1 MKAKTNLLL
10 AGIFAVTLAACSST
24 DTVDTNGSN
33 TEDASARET
42 APVVVGTGNGAA
54 VDSAAIPADQT
65 VIGGS
70 SVSNGGA
77 MVAIADAT
85 VYFGFDLS
93 TLSPQTRAAL
103 TRVAAALRTT
113 TGDIRVEGHA
123 DERGTREYNIALG
136 ERRAKTAADFLI
148 LQGVSAS
155 RIETISY
162 GEERP
167 AANGTGERV
176 WSQNRRVEI
185 K

>member
-1 MKAKTNLLL
+1 MKAKLNLLL
-10 AGIFAVTLAACSST
+10 AGTFAVMLAACSST
-24 DTVDTNGSN
+24 STMDTADSS
-33 TEDASARET
+33 TEDASARDT
-42 APVVVGTGNGAA
+42 APVVVGTGNDTS
-54 VDSAAIPADQT
+54 VDSMAMPADQKI
-65 VIGGS
+65 IGGS
-70 SVSNGGA
+70 SVSNGGT

-85 VYFGFDLS
+85 LYFGFDLS

-123 DERGTREYNIALG
+123 DERGTREYNIALA
-136 ERRAKTAADFLI
+136 ERRAKTAADFLV
-148 LQGVSAS
+148 LQGVSSS